1 MERALNA
8 LEKQLKGLD
17 QMETWTSTIQA
28 NSGKI
33 SGRIVEIR
41 KVAAE
46 QVQQLRICLET
57 VTSGE

>member
-1 MERALNA
+1 
-8 LEKQLKGLD
+8 
-17 QMETWTSTIQA
+17 METWTSTIQA